1 MKEDIKMTNVE
12 NLYDNN
18 KSAFPLNIRKW
29 VPKLNIDLS
38 SNKYLRV
45 LSYNILC
52 DSLVSIST
60 NIKESELNKMPFIKW
75 EERRKKILEEIS
87 TLTPD
92 IICLQELER
101 DDYLISELGKMNFD
115 VKLIFIKKFK
125 FHNYFY

>member
-12 NLYDNN
+12 NLFEN
-18 KSAFPLNIRKW
+18 KKSSFPLNIRKW

-75 EERRKKILEEIS
+75 EERRKKIFEEIS

-101 DDYLISELGKMNFD
+101 DEYLISELGKMNFD

-125 FHNYFY
+125 FLNYFY